1 MKRYLGIDYGTVR
14 VGLAL
19 SDPLCI
25 IATGYKT
32 LSHRGKDLEQLA
44 LEIRDIVVE
53 QAVTDIVLGLPKR
66 TDGQIGEKE
75 ITVREFSKILQNL
88 LGLPV
93 EFIDERYTTVLAHQ
107 YMNTVGV
114 KKHKKRDIVD
124 QVAAEILL
132 HDFLNRQQ
140 RLSK

>member
-19 SDPLCI
+19 SDPLGI

-32 LSHRGKDLEQLA
+32 LSHKGKNLEQMA
-44 LEIRDIVVE
+44 LEIKDIVTE
-53 QAVTDIVLGLPKR
+53 QNITDLVLGLPKR

-75 ITVREFSKILQNL
+75 ITVREFSDILQNL
-88 LGLPV
+88 TGLPV
-93 EFIDERYTTVLAHQ
+93 RFVDERYTTVLAHQ
-107 YMNTVGV
+107 YMNTTGV

-132 HDFLNRQQ
+132 QDFLNRQQ
-140 RLSK
+140 K